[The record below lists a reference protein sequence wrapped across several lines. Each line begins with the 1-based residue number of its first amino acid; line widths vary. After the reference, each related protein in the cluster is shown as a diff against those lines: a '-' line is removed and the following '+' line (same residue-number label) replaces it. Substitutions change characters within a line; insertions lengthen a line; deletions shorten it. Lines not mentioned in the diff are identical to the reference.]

1 MKCGLTFLALHSSI
15 SSSIKHVGE
24 DSVQLCRQK
33 RSLKYKCC
41 GAINVV
47 LLTKKKKKKSFDKGF
62 YFHCLTA
69 TAGPQEP
76 NTIQSDVALN
86 TAENNLTE

>member
-1 MKCGLTFLALHSSI
+1 MLWCHKCSFA
-15 SSSIKHVGE
+15 
-24 DSVQLCRQK
+24 
-33 RSLKYKCC
+33 YK
-41 GAINVV
+41 
-47 LLTKKKKKKSFDKGF
+47 KEKSFDKGF

-76 NTIQSDVALN
+76 NTTQSDVALN

>member
-1 MKCGLTFLALHSSI
+1 MKTQCSYVGKNEVSST
-15 SSSIKHVGE
+15 
-24 DSVQLCRQK
+24 
-33 RSLKYKCC
+33 KCC

-47 LLTKKKKKKSFDKGF
+47 LLKKERKKEKKLFDKGF

-76 NTIQSDVALN
+76 NTTQSDVALN